1 MREGQPSR
9 TAIMVAALRALHP
22 RLDRPVI
29 FDDPFARAVLPPQV
43 AKRVAEQP
51 ESFSTSFMARY
62 LRTFVV
68 VRSRFAEDQLAEA
81 VTRGVNQYVVL
92 GAGFDTFALRNPFA
106 GVRVF
111 ELDHPATQK
120 TKLALLAAAKITPP
134 PNAVYAP
141 VDLTSASVEDALAG
155 AGFDRNQPSVFAWL
169 GVSMYLDVAAIRA
182 TLRSIASL
190 ADATVIFDFAP
201 RPRWF
206 ELVPR
211 LILAWRARRVAK
223 LGEPWKSF
231 FTPDEMRHELTG
243 AGFRTCR
250 IVNGDELSGTYLS
263 GAKRRVS
270 RWSNIA
276 VASTSARATP

>member
-22 RLDRPVI
+22 RLDRPVV

-43 AKRVAEQP
+43 AQRVAEQP
-51 ESFSTSFMARY
+51 ESFSTSFMATY

-81 VTRGVNQYVVL
+81 VKRGVRQYVVL
-92 GAGFDTFALRNPFA
+92 GAGFDTFALRNPFDD
-106 GVRVF
+106 VRVF

-120 TKLALLAAAKITPP
+120 TKLALLRAARITPP
-134 PNAVYAP
+134 ANAVYAA
-141 VDLTSASVEDALAG
+141 VDLASASLEDALAG
-155 AGFDRNQPSVFAWL
+155 AGFDRGQASVFAWL
-169 GVSMYLDVAAIRA
+169 GVSMYLERSAIRT

-190 ADATVIFDFAP
+190 PDATVIFDFAP

-211 LILAWRARRVAK
+211 LILSWRARRVAK

-231 FTPDEMRHELTG
+231 FTPDEMRRELTD
-243 AGFRTCR
+243 AGFRASR
-250 IVNGDELSGTYLS
+250 IVNGDELSAMYLS
-263 GAKRRVS
+263 GARRRLT

-276 VASTSARATP
+276 VASST